1 MPSLIWSPRAID
13 DLARLYNFLIA
24 KDPEAAR
31 RAVATIR
38 QGVSIL
44 QRNPE
49 IGRPIEDEPPE
60 FREWPMRFGAAGYV
74 ARYRYEGQ
82 AVVILAV
89 RHFREAGY

>member
-1 MPSLIWSPRAID
+1 MPSLIWLPRAID
-13 DLARLYNFLIA
+13 DLARLYDFLIA

-44 QRNPE
+44 QRYPE

-60 FREWPMRFGAAGYV
+60 FREWPMRFGAAG
-74 ARYRYEGQ
+74 
-82 AVVILAV
+82 
-89 RHFREAGY
+89 